1 MSIASSIKSLISGA
15 RSKIA
20 STTAGRKL
28 FGGTFESGIFG
39 DSLFQR
45 HRPTTATSPFFSQL
59 RNSKGLGT
67 MAAGY
72 GIYKGSQSIGEE
84 IDVANERSGRGSA
97 YGTIVKGAGMVTGG
111 AMGLVGATKMVG
123 QQARILG
130 NTFDTE
136 KYKTLHALNRQEVQ
150 RINRMGAA
158 LSPAEKSALARGEKG
173 AYEKAT
179 KTLASRKEAIDKE
192 LKSPEYEEFRRSDK
206 SVRDSSAAH
215 KERAEKGVHRGGASS
230 KSSREDVAKGG
241 TREDVRR
248 RGRKPDEPEGP
259 FRTDEPTG
267 PAKGSREHRRQ
278 VERDN
283 AKRRKHAERE
293 SESKRLAPVG
303 EKLGRLEARRDKI
316 VKALGAAGDSGPSAA
331 GKMGTEFPK
340 DLREINIGAKS
351 LNYARMTPGN
361 VAKMTELPEEPGRT
375 PTIFD
380 TVDTAKGKVKASDLD
395 MDKIVQSEIAGVEKE
410 LGETVAKTT
419 ERHTAKISKAEEAVV
434 KARADEAA
442 AASKPSAPAGPFP
455 EIATPEP
462 PLSPMIAAPKPSPKD
477 VLKEKYVTVESALKD
492 VEEAKKAFAG
502 EIKIDHALAAGR
514 KERLSASAPER
525 LKLFTK
531 TEKPISKYDRF
542 GDMVEGLPKKALEMA
557 VPAVADAGL
566 GVAAAPIAPFM
577 LMKHGFANSNY
588 VGSAIFGM
596 GLYAGAGSA
605 MAGGAML
612 NNQPRDRAAL
622 GGTAVFDPNAGG
634 RPRRSGMDPSV
645 SNTAG
650 LVQSL
655 HRMR

>member
-1 MSIASSIKSLISGA
+1 MSIAASIKSLVSGA

-39 DSLFQR
+39 DSLYQR

-267 PAKGSREHRRQ
+267 TPKGTREHRRQ

-293 SESKRLAPVG
+293 AESKRLAPVG

-316 VKALGAAGDSGPSAA
+316 VKALGAAGDSGPSAT

-380 TVDTAKGKVKASDLD
+380 TIDTAKGKVKASDLD

-434 KARADEAA
+434 KARADLAA
-442 AASKPSAPAGPFP
+442 PPPPPPAPAGPFP
-455 EIATPEP
+455 EIATPAP
-462 PLSPMIAAPKPSPKD
+462 PLPPTIAASPAKAVD
-477 VLKEKYVTVESALKD
+477 DAILGVGKAKED
-492 VEEAKKAFAG
+492 FAG
-502 EIKIDHALAAGR
+502 EIKMDHAIAAGR
-514 KERLSASAPER
+514 KERLAASAPER

-612 NNQPRDRAAL
+612 SNQPRDRAAL